1 MRIGLV
7 CPYNITRGGGVQEG
21 IIAIRREL
29 AKRGHIAKIITPL
42 PRVVDKSEWPDVI
55 FIGTATDIKSPFATT
70 AQVSVSL
77 KSDEIEQVLEQE
89 KFDILHFHEPWVP
102 VMSQQLLRKSK
113 SLNVATFHARLPDTL
128 MSKTIEAV
136 VTPYTKPLL
145 KYLDGLTAVSEA
157 AAEYVRTL
165 TKHQIEIIPNGI
177 DLSKYQ
183 VPRNNTKETKTVLF
197 IGRLEKRKGVRY
209 LLEAFA
215 LIQDQLPDSRLIV
228 AGEGPDRERLEDQA
242 KKLGLENVEFRG
254 FVDEID
260 KLALLSEAD
269 VFCSPALYGE
279 SFGIV
284 LLEAMAA
291 SVPTIAG
298 DNPGY
303 QAVLKERG
311 KLSLVNPKEI
321 DEFARR
327 LSIFLGDSELKKLWC
342 QWAGEYVK
350 QFDYPKIVDKYEALY
365 KKLIAK

>member
-1 MRIGLV
+1 MKIGLV

-29 AKRGHIAKIITPL
+29 AKRGHETKIITPL
-42 PRVVDKSEWPDVI
+42 PKQVDKSEWPDVI

-77 KSDEIEQVLEQE
+77 KSVEIAQVLDTE
-89 KFDILHFHEPWVP
+89 KFDVLHFHEPWVP
-102 VMSQQLLRKSK
+102 MMSQQLLRRSK
-113 SLNVATFHARLPDTL
+113 SINVATFHARLPDTL

-136 VTPYTKPLL
+136 VTPYTRPLL
-145 KYLDGLTAVSEA
+145 KYLDGLTSVSEA

-165 TKHQIEIIPNGI
+165 TDKDIEIIPNGI
-177 DLSKYQ
+177 DLTKYQ
-183 VPRNNTKETKTVLF
+183 VPRNNMSDTKNVLF

-215 LIQDQLPDSRLIV
+215 ILQEHMPETRLIL
-228 AGEGPDRERLEDQA
+228 AGDGPDREKLEELA
-242 KKLGLENVEFRG
+242 VNLGLENVEFKG

-269 VFCSPALYGE
+269 IFCSPALYGE

-291 SVPTIAG
+291 SVPIVAG

-303 QAVLKERG
+303 QAVLRERG
-311 KLSLVNPKEI
+311 KLSLVNPKETE
-321 DEFARR
+321 EFARR
-327 LSIFLGDSELKKLWC
+327 LSVFLGDNELKKLWC
-342 QWAGEYVK
+342 QWAATYVK
-350 QFDYPKIVDKYEALY
+350 QYDYPKIVDKYEKLY
-365 KKLIAK
+365 ERLLAR